1 MLKAA
6 LKKIPGA
13 RKGVRQYRVLSSIA
27 RERFLADRSGEC
39 DQAHIRQDWDFSS
52 PPEQER
58 YSRVLRAVTAHRGA
72 HGWGHVLEAAC
83 SEGIFTLELAARS
96 RAVEAWDLSPLA
108 CARARER
115 CAAAPGVSV
124 CNRDLLR
131 TSTEGTFDMVF
142 LMCVL
147 EYFYGRD
154 QHRRVLANL
163 CAALRPGGLLVFNS
177 TRLPACD
184 EHSWWA
190 RWLVQG
196 AVQQS
201 AFLAKRPDLREISR
215 EVHADDVVAV
225 YEKLDRHAR

>member
-27 RERFLADRSGEC
+27 RERFLADRGGEC
-39 DQAHIRQDWDFSS
+39 DQAHVRRDWDFSS

-58 YSRVLRAVTAHRGA
+58 YSRVLRAVAAHRGE
-72 HGWGHVLEAAC
+72 HGWGSVLEAAC
-83 SEGIFTLELAARS
+83 SEGVFTLELARRS
-96 RAVEAWDLSPLA
+96 RSVQAWDLSPLA

-115 CAAAPGVSV
+115 CAAASNVSV
-124 CNRDLLR
+124 HNRDLLR
-131 TSTEGTFDMVF
+131 SSAEGTFDMVF

-163 CAALRPGGLLVFNS
+163 CSALEPAGLLVFNS

-201 AFLAKRPDLREISR
+201 AFLARRPDLREIGR
-215 EVHADDVVAV
+215 EVQTDYVVAV
-225 YEKLDRHAR
+225 FEKLDRHAG